1 MATPTIN
8 RSAESAPAKPAK
20 PTAREALAALV
31 DRDSFVEFGADAQHQ
46 CTAFGMQAKRPA
58 GDAVVTGTAEIDA
71 RPAAVFAQDV
81 SVLGGTLGATHAQK
95 IAQVLDQA
103 ERARCPVVGV
113 LDSGGARIQEG
124 VSALD
129 GYASIFRRNV
139 ALSGR
144 VPQISVILGACA
156 GGAAYSPALTDLIV
170 MDRRAYMFLTGP
182 KVVRSVTSEE
192 VTAEDLGGAHVHSTA
207 SGLAHLV
214 TERPEDAFPLVR
226 KVLSYLPNSCW
237 DELPVHLS
245 RSPELVPEVPAQQR
259 KTYDV
264 RRVVRGLVDADSFLE
279 LQPQYA
285 ANIVIGFARM
295 DGMPVGVVANQPN
308 VLAGTLDTQA
318 AEKGARF
325 VRMCDAFGLPL
336 VTLVDTPG
344 FMPGRSQETD
354 GVIRRGA
361 KLLYAFAEATV
372 PRVTVILRKAYG
384 GAYIVMNSK
393 QIGADRVFAWP
404 TAEIGV
410 MGAEG
415 AVEIVFRRELAAE
428 PGKRQE
434 LLDHYRSEALSPVLA
449 TSRQAVDALIA
460 PAETRDAIVRV
471 IRPLTRAQ
479 QPRHRHDN
487 MPQ

>member
-1 MATPTIN
+1 MATTDTRTTPT
-8 RSAESAPAKPAK
+8 PTK
-20 PTAREALAALV
+20 PTARESLDALV
-31 DRDSFVEFGADAQHQ
+31 DAGSLLEFGADARHQ

-103 ERARCPVVGV
+103 ERACCPVVGV

-170 MDRRAYMFLTGP
+170 MDRRAHMFLTGP
-182 KVVRSVTSEE
+182 KVVRSVTGEE
-192 VTAEDLGGAHVHSTA
+192 VTAEELGGAGVHSTT

-214 TERPEDAFPLVR
+214 AERPEDAFGLVR
-226 KVLSYLPNSCW
+226 KVLSYLPSSCW
-237 DELPVHLS
+237 DAPPLHLA
-245 RSPELVPEVPAQQR
+245 RTPELTPEVPAEQR
-259 KTYDV
+259 RTYDV

-279 LQPQYA
+279 LQQHHA
-285 ANIVIGFARM
+285 TNIVIGFARL
-295 DGMPVGVVANQPN
+295 DGMPVGVVANQPCS
-308 VLAGTLDTQA
+308 LAGTLDARA

-344 FMPGRSQETD
+344 FMPGRAQETE

-415 AVEIVFRRELAAE
+415 AVEVVFRRELAAD
-428 PGKRQE
+428 PGRRQE
-434 LLDHYRSEALSPVLA
+434 LLDNYRAEALSPSLA
-449 TSRQAVDALIA
+449 TSRQAVDALVS
-460 PAETRDAIVRV
+460 PAETRDAIIRTF
-471 IRPLTRAQ
+471 RPLVRACR
-479 QPRHRHDN
+479 PRHRHDN